1 LRVLNLLIEADPS
14 SADEYKQRAVALAQ
28 LRRMG
33 PALAEFRHYLELAP
47 NAPDRD
53 QVKEHIQNIALWLAS
68 RN

>member
-1 LRVLNLLIEADPS
+1 VLNLLIAADPS

-33 PALAEFRHYLELAP
+33 PALEEFRHYLELSP

-53 QVKEHIQNIALWLAS
+53 QIKEQIQNIALWLAS